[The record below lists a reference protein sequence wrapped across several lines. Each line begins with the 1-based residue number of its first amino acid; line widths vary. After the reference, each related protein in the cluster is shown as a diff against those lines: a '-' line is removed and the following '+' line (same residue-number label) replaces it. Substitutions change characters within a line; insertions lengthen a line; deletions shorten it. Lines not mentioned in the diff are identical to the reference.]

1 MVDVF
6 ALDVFL
12 AGLCVLAWIGAII
25 YGMTDSMDHLIISII
40 LDFICLV
47 VYLVGLGLAL
57 VLGYP
62 VKQSFYLMGGAGLV
76 VVSYISLIPAYIFKW
91 ARQKAAKVR

>member
-12 AGLCVLAWIGAII
+12 AGICVLAWIGAII
-25 YGMTDSMDHLIISII
+25 YGVTGSIDHLVISII

-62 VKQSFYLMGGAGLV
+62 PKQSFYLMGGAGLV
-76 VVSYISLIPAYIFKW
+76 VVSYVSLIPAYIFKR
-91 ARQKAAKVR
+91 ARQAAARAR